1 MFDLL
6 PNVWTPVLP
15 LAEIETQPVA
25 IGLAGERVVLFRNSQ
40 DEIGALVDR
49 CPHRGAALSLGRV
62 NADGCLE
69 CPYHGWQFDTDGACT
84 HVPLNNPADL
94 QLSKLAAVSLPTRI
108 IAGLVWVF
116 TGQGEAP
123 EPQLPASLMRPNES
137 YFLYHEEWN
146 AHWTRLVENALDYV
160 HLPYVHRNSFG
171 GEIVKNATDSGSF
184 VEFEIEQAEHS
195 VRFFNRLHSI
205 DSGCAIE
212 AGFAF
217 EWYPPNLVVLKFD
230 EMGIPIRMHSF
241 AIPIDSAQPTLRERD
256 RTRYLLAFELL
267 EPYSADVAQQF
278 LDPIIEDRVTIESQ
292 IGEIPT
298 TTGECNVPSDRATLM
313 FRRWYHQTFDRPAV
327 QI

>member
-15 LAEIETQPVA
+15 IAEIESQPVA
-25 IGLAGERVVLFRNSQ
+25 IELAGERIVLFRNSS

-62 NADGCLE
+62 SADGCLE

-84 HVPLNNPADL
+84 HVPLNNPADVR
-94 QLSKLAAVSLPTRI
+94 LSKLSAASLPTRI

-116 TGQGEAP
+116 TGEGEAP
-123 EPQLPASLMRPNES
+123 EPQLPDSLMRSPES
-137 YFLYHEEWN
+137 YFLYHEVWN

-171 GEIVKNATDSGSF
+171 GEIVKNANESGSF

-205 DSGCAIE
+205 EPGLEIE
-212 AGFAF
+212 PGFAF

-230 EMGIPIRMHSF
+230 EMGIPIRMNSF
-241 AIPIDSAQPTLRERD
+241 AIPIDRQ

-267 EPYSADVAQQF
+267 EPYSAAVAQEF
-278 LDPIIEDRVTIESQ
+278 LDPIIEDRVVIESQ

-298 TTGECNVPSDRATLM
+298 PTGECNVPSDRATLL
-313 FRRWYHQTFDRPAV
+313 FRRWHHQTFDQQAV
-327 QI
+327 VV